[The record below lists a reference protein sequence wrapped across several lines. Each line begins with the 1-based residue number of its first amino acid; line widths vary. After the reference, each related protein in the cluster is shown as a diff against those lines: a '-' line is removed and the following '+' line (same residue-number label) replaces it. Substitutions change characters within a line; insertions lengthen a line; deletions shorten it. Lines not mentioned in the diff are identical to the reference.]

1 MLRTVQ
7 SVIDRSPPQFL
18 EEVLLV
24 DDYSD
29 KGFQTNQ
36 KGLEYIINRYCLFA
50 VHLKKKLE
58 DFIERYN
65 GKVRLIRNKEREG
78 LIRTRTRGAEEA
90 RGEVVL
96 YLDAHCEVGYN
107 WLPPLLYP
115 IYLDRTTMTVP
126 LIDGIDHEDFEY
138 RPVYQGETHF
148 RGIFEW
154 GMLYKENELP
164 EKEAKTRAHN
174 SEPYK

>member
-1 MLRTVQ
+1 MDEF
-7 SVIDRSPPQFL
+7 I
-18 EEVLLV
+18 
-24 DDYSD
+24 
-29 KGFQTNQ
+29 
-36 KGLEYIINRYCLFA
+36 
-50 VHLKKKLE
+50 LKY
-58 DFIERYN
+58 D

-96 YLDAHCEVGYN
+96 FLDAHCEVGLN

-115 IYLDRTTMTVP
+115 IYLDRLDLNLLFSVTSLLIFFFIFRTSMTVP
-126 LIDGIDHEDFEY
+126 LIDGIDHDNFEY
-138 RPVYQGETHF
+138 RPVYQGDTNF

-154 GMLYKENELP
+154 GMLYKENDVP
-164 EKEAKTRAHN
+164 EKESKSRTYD

>member
-96 YLDAHCEVGYN
+96 YFATPVRQKQPSGKGRYRFHAQIFTGNKYSNGGGKYRGKWSASWAGNYGTNFVYRDHSP
-107 WLPPLLYP
+107 WT
-115 IYLDRTTMTVP
+115 IYWFRFKD
-126 LIDGIDHEDFEY
+126 EY
-138 RPVYQGETHF
+138 R
-148 RGIFEW
+148 
-154 GMLYKENELP
+154 K
-164 EKEAKTRAHN
+164 
-174 SEPYK
+174 

>member
-1 MLRTVQ
+1 MSVVIVFHNEGWSTLLRTVQ

-24 DDYSD
+24 DDYSE
-29 KGFQTNQ
+29 KGVQSTLKKKEFTSP
-36 KGLEYIINRYCLFA
+36 YFILFFHLG
-50 VHLKKKLE
+50 HLKRKLE
-58 DFIERYN
+58 DFIERYD

-96 YLDAHCEVGYN
+96 FLDAHCEVGLN

-115 IYLDRTTMTVP
+115 IYLDR
-126 LIDGIDHEDFEY
+126 
-138 RPVYQGETHF
+138 
-148 RGIFEW
+148 
-154 GMLYKENELP
+154 
-164 EKEAKTRAHN
+164 
-174 SEPYK
+174 